1 MYVMVEIISFL
12 VLIIIAIPK
21 MRISIKEAN
30 SLTADFSVNVKGFL
44 CILIFYNH
52 MAGWFENQG
61 IFFRL
66 FSHMG
71 SFIVG
76 VFFFL
81 SAFGLTKAYSGKVG
95 FSFLIKRCIKILIPY
110 WICEV
115 VYIVVSVVCDIALQ
129 VDVTW
134 KNIFLSA
141 IQLRTIVENSWY
153 VGAILLLYVIYY
165 ICNRILPSVDLTLK
179 ITLFMI
185 IASFIFKNYWTTY
198 FAFPLGIF
206 IGERE
211 QRILSL
217 KESKRFVFFII
228 SVALC
233 LLAIGLKFY
242 GNSIDNEMYM
252 NVSDML
258 TSVLFASAV
267 FFMLTF
273 IKISNKILKFLGNIS
288 YEVYLLHGLALRI
301 AYKYIRLEKSI
312 LFYIVA
318 FSVTVLLSYLTNRV
332 SSLTIKPLLKQMKS
346 KDKNNEIHNPAS

>member
-1 MYVMVEIISFL
+1 MVEIISFL
-12 VLIIIAIPK
+12 ALIIIALPK
-21 MRISIKEAN
+21 MKISTKKAN
-30 SLTADFSVNVKGFL
+30 SLTADFSANIKGFL

-61 IFFRL
+61 VIFQL

-71 SFIVG
+71 SFVVG

-81 SAFGLTKAYSGKVG
+81 SAFGLTKVYSGKVR
-95 FSFLIKRCIKILIPY
+95 FSFLAKRFIKILIPY

-115 VYIVVSVVCDIALQ
+115 IYIVASIVCNIALQ

-165 ICNRILPSVDLTLK
+165 ICNKILPSVDLTLK
-179 ITLFMI
+179 ITLVMI
-185 IASFIFKNYWTTY
+185 ITSFIFKNYWTTY
-198 FAFPLGIF
+198 FAFALGVF
-206 IGERE
+206 IGEHE

-217 KESKRFVFFII
+217 KESRRFALFII
-228 SVALC
+228 SVVLC
-233 LLAIGLKFY
+233 LMAIGLKFY
-242 GNSIDNEMYM
+242 GNSINNEMYM

-258 TSVLFASAV
+258 TSVIFASVV

-273 IKISNKILKFLGNIS
+273 IKISNKILNFLGNIS

-301 AYKYIRLEKSI
+301 AYKYVGLENSI
-312 LFYIVA
+312 LFYVVA

-332 SSLTIKPLLKQMKS
+332 SSVIIKPLLKQVAK
-346 KDKNNEIHNPAS
+346 